1 MSKAKSGNER
11 DVNPDLALLIRA
23 TLTLSTSL
31 RANGS
36 AQAPPD
42 DRLREAIHR
51 AAKEEW
57 LASSLTLLAMTA
69 IAASGRPSIRP
80 QLRLDHVGSLL
91 ADHDGRRIGV
101 AADQGRHDRGIDD
114 AQAFNATDF
123 QLGIDHRHRVDA
135 HLAGADRMIDG
146 IDALAQ
152 HLADIGVGLD
162 AGGEY
167 VGCLQRLQRRRV
179 KQPFC
184 HLETSH
190 HGIDVGILAA
200 EGPIDYPR
208 SKRIGA
214 LQPDAAAALW
224 PQQADM
230 AAKAGAPARL
240 AALIAHHRHAEMQ
253 LDIVHV
259 EVGAGFEE
267 TAAFGDVRG
276 HRPATLPPVLR
287 DPLENSRDAGK
298 RQAGEIRRVRGEA
311 EYKVRMILQ
320 VLSDAGQMMRGR
332 DAVLRQRGAIADAG
346 KHQELRALKRAGGK
360 DHFTA
365 GPGFPAL

>member
-31 RANGS
+31 RANGL
-36 AQAPPD
+36 ARAPPD

-80 QLRLDHVGSLL
+80 ELRLDHVGGLL

-146 IDALAQ
+146 VDALAKN
-152 HLADIGVGLD
+152 LPDILVGFD
-162 AGGEY
+162 ALRVHVRG
-167 VGCLQRLQRRRV
+167 LQRLECRRV

-190 HGIDVGILAA
+190 HGIDVGILA
-200 EGPIDYPR
+200 EEVRIDRRR

-224 PQQADM
+224 PQQ
-230 AAKAGAPARL
+230 
-240 AALIAHHRHAEMQ
+240 
-253 LDIVHV
+253 
-259 EVGAGFEE
+259 
-267 TAAFGDVRG
+267 T
-276 HRPATLPPVLR
+276 
-287 DPLENSRDAGK
+287 
-298 RQAGEIRRVRGEA
+298 
-311 EYKVRMILQ
+311 
-320 VLSDAGQMMRGR
+320 
-332 DAVLRQRGAIADAG
+332 
-346 KHQELRALKRAGGK
+346 
-360 DHFTA
+360 
-365 GPGFPAL
+365 